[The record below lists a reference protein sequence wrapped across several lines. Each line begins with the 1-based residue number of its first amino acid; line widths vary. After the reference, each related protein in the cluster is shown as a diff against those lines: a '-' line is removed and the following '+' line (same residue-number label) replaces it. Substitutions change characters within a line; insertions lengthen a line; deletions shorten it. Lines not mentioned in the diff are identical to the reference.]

1 MENLFTSFVHFQE
14 LLSHH
19 PMFAAG
25 LLLMAGHLIGKLATL
40 IKFPEITG
48 YIVAG
53 LLVGESV
60 TGIFPDHM
68 NESFK
73 IITEVAL
80 GLIALTIGAEF
91 SAAKLKRIG
100 RAAVIITAVQIVATF
115 VAVTGAMLLLGM
127 ETPFALLL
135 GAVATAT
142 APAAT
147 VAVVQALRAR
157 GRFVDYLYSVVALDD
172 AGCVILF
179 SVVFAFTVRML
190 GAGGETASVASGVL
204 HAFMEVGFSLLMGAL
219 SGFLLHKMTKNKQG
233 TNEILIISLSL
244 IFITTACSIVFHLSP
259 LLTNM
264 AAGSVLVNLSA
275 RNHRLFRILEPITPP
290 LYALFFVIAGTEL
303 KLDVILR
310 GDILLLGSVYI
321 LARGLGK
328 YGGVWAGCAMSNI
341 GRPIRGNLGW
351 CMLPQAGVAIG
362 LVLFIQASPLM
373 NGLPPEQEAL
383 IHNMVNIVLLSV
395 FINEMV
401 GPPLS
406 KMAIIRGTQIEETP

>member
-1 MENLFTSFVHFQE
+1 MENIFASLIHFKE

-25 LLLMAGHLIGKLATL
+25 LLLMMGYLIGKLAAK
-40 IKFPEITG
+40 IKLPEITG

-60 TGIFPDHM
+60 TGIFPAQM

-80 GLIALTIGAEF
+80 GFIALTIGAEF

-100 RAAVIITAVQIVATF
+100 RAAIVITFVQIFTTF
-115 VAVTGAMLLLGM
+115 FAVMGGLLLFGV
-127 ETPFALLL
+127 EIPFALLL

-157 GRFVDYLYSVVALDD
+157 GRFVDYLYSIVALDD
-172 AGCVILF
+172 AGCVMLF
-179 SVVFAFTVRML
+179 SVVFAFSTRLL
-190 GAGGETASVASGVL
+190 GVAGEAASGAAGVF
-204 HAFMEVGFSLLMGAL
+204 HALLEVGFSILIGVA
-219 SGFLLHKMTKNKQG
+219 GGTILHKMTQNKHG
-233 TNEILIISLSL
+233 TNEILIISLSV
-244 IFITTACSIVFHLSP
+244 IFLTTALAIVLHLSP

-275 RNHRLFRILEPITPP
+275 RNHRLFRILEPLTPP

-310 GDILLLGSVYI
+310 GDILLLGTVYI
-321 LARGLGK
+321 VARAIGK
-328 YGGVWAGCAMSNI
+328 YGGIWTGCAMSGI
-341 GRPIRGNLGW
+341 GKPIRGNLGW

-362 LVLFIQASPLM
+362 LVLLIQASPLM
-373 NGLPPEQEAL
+373 QNLSADQQAM
-383 IHNMVNIVLLSV
+383 IHNLVNIVLLSV
-395 FINEMV
+395 FVNELV

-406 KMAIIRGTQIEETP
+406 KMAIIRGNQMEGA

>member
-1 MENLFTSFVHFQE
+1 
-14 LLSHH
+14 
-19 PMFAAG
+19 MFAAG
-25 LLLMAGHLIGKLATL
+25 LLLMMGHLIGALAAKIKLP
-40 IKFPEITG
+40 KITG

-60 TGIFPDHM
+60 SGVFPSHM

-91 SAAKLKRIG
+91 SAAKLRRIG
-100 RAAVIITAVQIVATF
+100 RAAVVITAVQILTTF
-115 VAVTGAMLLLGM
+115 VAVTGGLLLFGT
-127 ETPFALLL
+127 EVPFALLL

-179 SVVFAFTVRML
+179 SVVFAFTARLLGGGAEVGGDV
-190 GAGGETASVASGVL
+190 GAGVFRAMMEVVFSVLLGVL
-204 HAFMEVGFSLLMGAL
+204 GGVVLHRITKDKHA
-219 SGFLLHKMTKNKQG
+219 
-233 TNEILIISLSL
+233 TNEILIVLL
-244 IFITTACSIVFHLSP
+244 GVIFITTALSIVFHLSP

-264 AAGSVLVNLSA
+264 ATGSALVNLSV
-275 RNHRLFRILEPITPP
+275 RNHRLFRILEPFTPP

-310 GDILLLGSVYI
+310 GDVLLLGTVYI
-321 LARGLGK
+321 LARAVGK
-328 YGGVWAGCAMSNI
+328 YGGIWVGCTMSGI
-341 GRPIRGNLGW
+341 GKPIRENLGW

-362 LVLFIQASPLM
+362 LVLLVQASPLM
-373 NGLPPEQEAL
+373 QGLSAGQQAV

-395 FINEMV
+395 FVNELV

-406 KMAIIRGTQIEETP
+406 KMAIIRGNQMEELQ

>member
-1 MENLFTSFVHFQE
+1 
-14 LLSHH
+14 
-19 PMFAAG
+19 MFAAG
-25 LLLMAGHLIGKLATL
+25 LLLMMGYLIGKLAAK
-40 IKFPEITG
+40 IKLPEITG

-53 LLVGESV
+53 LLVGESG
-60 TGIFPDHM
+60 TGIFPAQM

-100 RAAVIITAVQIVATF
+100 RAAVVITVVQIFTTF
-115 VAVTGAMLLLGM
+115 FAVTGGLLLFGM
-127 ETPFALLL
+127 EPPFALLL

-157 GRFVDYLYSVVALDD
+157 GRFVDYLYSIVALDD

-179 SVVFAFTVRML
+179 SVVFAFTANLL
-190 GAGGETASVASGVL
+190 GGVGAEVSGAVGVFHALLEVVFSILVGVVGGT
-204 HAFMEVGFSLLMGAL
+204 
-219 SGFLLHKMTKNKQG
+219 LLHKMTKNKNG
-233 TNEILIISLSL
+233 TNEILIVSLGV
-244 IFITTACSIVFHLSP
+244 IFLMTAFSIVFHLSP

-310 GDILLLGSVYI
+310 GDILLLGLVYI
-321 LARGLGK
+321 LARGIGK
-328 YGGVWAGCAMSNI
+328 YGGVWAGCAMSGI
-341 GRPIRGNLGW
+341 GKPIRENLGW

-362 LVLFIQASPLM
+362 LVLLIQASPLM
-373 NGLPPEQEAL
+373 QGLSADQQAL
-383 IHNMVNIVLLSV
+383 IHNLVNIVMLSV
-395 FINEMV
+395 FVNELL

-406 KMAIIRGTQIEETP
+406 KMAIIRGNQMEGVR

>member
-1 MENLFTSFVHFQE
+1 M
-14 LLSHH
+14 
-19 PMFAAG
+19 M
-25 LLLMAGHLIGKLATL
+25 GHLIGVLAAKIKLP
-40 IKFPEITG
+40 KITG

-53 LLVGESV
+53 LLVSESV
-60 TGIFPDHM
+60 SGVFPSHM

-91 SAAKLKRIG
+91 SASKLRRIG
-100 RAAVIITAVQIVATF
+100 RAAIVITVVQILATF
-115 VAVTGAMLLLGM
+115 VVVTGGLLLFGT
-127 ETPFALLL
+127 EVPFALLL

-147 VAVVQALRAR
+147 VAVVQSLRAR

-179 SVVFAFTVRML
+179 SVVFAFTAQLL
-190 GAGGETASVASGVL
+190 GGGT
-204 HAFMEVGFSLLMGAL
+204 EVGSGMAAGILHTLMEMSFSLLLGVL
-219 SGFLLHKMTKNKQG
+219 GGIVLHRITKDKHA
-233 TNEILIISLSL
+233 TNEILIVLLGI
-244 IFITTACSIVFHLSP
+244 IFMTTAFAIVFHLSP

-264 AAGSVLVNLSA
+264 ATGCTLVNLSA
-275 RNHRLFRILEPITPP
+275 RNQRLFRILEPFTPP

-303 KLDVILR
+303 RLDVILR
-310 GDILLLGSVYI
+310 GDILLLGSVFI
-321 LARGLGK
+321 LARAVGK
-328 YGGVWAGCAMSNI
+328 YGGIWAGCALSGI
-341 GRPIRGNLGW
+341 GKPIRGNLGW

-362 LVLFIQASPLM
+362 LILLIQTSPLM
-373 NGLPPEQEAL
+373 QGLSAGQQAV

-395 FINEMV
+395 FVNELV

-406 KMAIIRGTQIEETP
+406 KMAIIRGNQMEETQ

>member
-1 MENLFTSFVHFQE
+1 MT
-14 LLSHH
+14 
-19 PMFAAG
+19 
-25 LLLMAGHLIGKLATL
+25 GHLIGALAAKVKLP
-40 IKFPEITG
+40 KITG

-60 TGIFPDHM
+60 SGVFPSHM

-91 SAAKLKRIG
+91 STAKLRRIG
-100 RAAVIITAVQIVATF
+100 RAAVVITAVQILTTF
-115 VAVTGAMLLLGM
+115 VAVVGGLLLFGT
-127 ETPFALLL
+127 EVPFALLL

-179 SVVFAFTVRML
+179 SVVFAFTARLLGGGAEVGGDV
-190 GAGGETASVASGVL
+190 GAGVFRAMMEVVFSVLLGVL
-204 HAFMEVGFSLLMGAL
+204 GGVVLHRITKDKHA
-219 SGFLLHKMTKNKQG
+219 
-233 TNEILIISLSL
+233 TNEILIVLL
-244 IFITTACSIVFHLSP
+244 GVIFITTAFSIVFHLSP

-264 AAGSVLVNLSA
+264 ATGSALVNLSA
-275 RNHRLFRILEPITPP
+275 RNHRLFRILEPFTPP

-310 GDILLLGSVYI
+310 GDVLLLGTVYI
-321 LARGLGK
+321 LARAAGK
-328 YGGVWAGCAMSNI
+328 YGGIWVGCTMSGI
-341 GRPIRGNLGW
+341 GKPIRENLGW

-362 LVLFIQASPLM
+362 LVLLIQASPLM
-373 NGLPPEQEAL
+373 QGLSAGQQAV

-395 FINEMV
+395 FVNELV

-406 KMAIIRGTQIEETP
+406 KMAIIRGNQMEEFQ